1 MCHMRRRIHVILSLP
16 NLLEETHINMYTY
29 NIYIH
34 THTHTYKDLLSGR
47 SHAHLF
53 EEFDLL
59 NGWRHHL
66 QRLVHGTHLDTLCSK
81 EGEYIN
87 KKRRSTH
94 ICALFSLVSSHMQRL
109 VNGTH
114 LKIPAQQRVCQKK
127 PTKRPA
133 KETTKETYLET

>member
-1 MCHMRRRIHVILSLP
+1 MCHMRRSIHVILSLP

-94 ICALFSLVSSHMQRL
+94 ICALFSLVGENSVRIYVYMYIYIRSSE
-109 VNGTH
+109 NSG
-114 LKIPAQQRVCQKK
+114 PA
-127 PTKRPA
+127 A
-133 KETTKETYLET
+133 SLSKETYKKAC